1 MQVTV
6 HGRTLVAEDT
16 YVFLDPY
23 FYVQAICSG
32 NEMDMRM
39 FPKQSAFIHSFNVC
53 LHFLSS
59 LLQGYLWDWLC
70 HDLATPK
77 RMRRACTGV
86 GLAAHCE
93 SPSTSC
99 YFMILILEQVG
110 TSTPWKL
117 AGHPKVGMR
126 KMEHEKHEEHV
137 TCGALKVPVFTCLT

>member
-1 MQVTV
+1 
-6 HGRTLVAEDT
+6 
-16 YVFLDPY
+16 
-23 FYVQAICSG
+23 
-32 NEMDMRM
+32 MDMRM

-70 HDLATPK
+70 HDLPTPK

-93 SPSTSC
+93 SPSSSC

-110 TSTPWKL
+110 TSTPWKTSR
-117 AGHPKVGMR
+117 ASKSW
-126 KMEHEKHEEHV
+126 HEENG
-137 TCGALKVPVFTCLT
+137 T

>member
-6 HGRTLVAEDT
+6 HGRTLVTEDK

-99 YFMILILEQVG
+99 YFMLLHDID
-110 TSTPWKL
+110 S
-117 AGHPKVGMR
+117 
-126 KMEHEKHEEHV
+126 
-137 TCGALKVPVFTCLT
+137 